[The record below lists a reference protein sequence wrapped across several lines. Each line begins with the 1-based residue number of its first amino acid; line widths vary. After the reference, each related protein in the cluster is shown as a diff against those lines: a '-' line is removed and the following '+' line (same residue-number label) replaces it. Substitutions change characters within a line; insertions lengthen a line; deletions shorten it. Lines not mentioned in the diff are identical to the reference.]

1 MYRMPAKDPSS
12 FQWLGSFQAPEPWAL
27 VLATQHSSK
36 AAFIIS
42 GSGPA
47 VGLSTKKPTSCT
59 DKFAHREHVHHLL
72 RFDAKMNFGL

>member
-47 VGLSTKKPTSCT
+47 VGLSHQEA
-59 DKFAHREHVHHLL
+59 DKLHRQVCSSGAYVHV
-72 RFDAKMNFGL
+72 ACAPK

>member
-36 AAFIIS
+36 AAFIILGVRSRRRLVDQEADKLHRQACSS
-42 GSGPA
+42 GA
-47 VGLSTKKPTSCT
+47 YV
-59 DKFAHREHVHHLL
+59 HV
-72 RFDAKMNFGL
+72 ACAPK

>member
-47 VGLSTKKPTSCT
+47 VGLSHQYVVPLWPFLNKLVKYQS
-59 DKFAHREHVHHLL
+59 
-72 RFDAKMNFGL
+72 